1 MDYKAKVLKEE
12 SNNELMQLYNLPDG
26 TIDVVEKIENM
37 YFIDFSQLDK
47 EWLYYYISKASESNL
62 QNEVLDIFTH
72 KNAQSIFV
80 RHLIPFHLIKWS
92 NIAKGKSME
101 ERRLI
106 E

>member
-1 MDYKAKVLKEE
+1 MLG
-12 SNNELMQLYNLPDG
+12 N
-26 TIDVVEKIENM
+26 
-37 YFIDFSQLDK
+37 
-47 EWLYYYISKASESNL
+47 
-62 QNEVLDIFTH
+62 LDIFTH

-92 NIAKGKSME
+92 NIAKEKSME